1 MCLNGFRKHL
11 HSADKSPQ
19 TTQRALNHSNCL
31 HIISVLFSF
40 SRVPIG
46 MIKFWAHASHI
57 HISMSNL
64 KSFFWKLL
72 AWKTRPPTQH
82 LHLSIIT
89 NLTSLHWS
97 YLFLTLP
104 NLLQFTRPHNKHP
117 VNQARI
123 HLSQPP
129 FFAIHMGSS
138 LRPVSTT
145 YEIHPNPPR
154 LTFTVTALP
163 GTSFGSL
170 Q

>member
-31 HIISVLFSF
+31 HIISVLFSL

-46 MIKFWAHASHI
+46 MIKFWAHASHVY
-57 HISMSNL
+57 ISMSNL

-72 AWKTRPPTQH
+72 AWKTRPLTQH

-89 NLTSLHWS
+89 NVTSLHWS
-97 YLFLTLP
+97 YLLLTLP
-104 NLLQFTRPHNKHP
+104 NPFLFTGPHSITDSSLITTIPHHSHGFLIIP
-117 VNQARI
+117 VN
-123 HLSQPP
+123 P
-129 FFAIHMGSS
+129 
-138 LRPVSTT
+138 T